1 MQIKDRTTAR
11 IDELVDR
18 LEKVEDDLLQ
28 SIEADPALFR
38 VPGVMDLTGQ
48 LKNALRSIRT
58 AREAIRSQASRPQ
71 AATSINQGNS

>member
-1 MQIKDRTTAR
+1 MHIKDRTTAR
-11 IDELVDR
+11 IDELLDR

-58 AREAIRSQASRPQ
+58 TRDAIRSQAARPHT
-71 AATSINQGNS
+71 ATGSDRGNC